1 MSGSVTNERRFLQH
15 YNQKQNFMGK
25 EFMLTVTDAH
35 TPDKQPMTVS
45 KINCSECIWNEHH
58 GLLLSSFKKR
68 AFRCCLKENDTS
80 KMERKNDRE
89 VYVRRGSSDAEELI
103 QSTTGHCGQPC
114 IERGCAFQS
123 KYLNC

>member
-1 MSGSVTNERRFLQH
+1 MELIPVKERAYPPEIR
-15 YNQKQNFMGK
+15 M
-25 EFMLTVTDAH
+25 
-35 TPDKQPMTVS
+35 
-45 KINCSECIWNEHH
+45 
-58 GLLLSSFKKR
+58 
-68 AFRCCLKENDTS
+68 RCCLKENDTS

-103 QSTTGHCGQPC
+103 QSTTGHCGQPS